1 MMNHVKKTHS
11 PVTQNIANISLGR
24 VRMNHPFKAGK
35 MPHTARRLKV
45 MRNQMKPIRNL
56 KRAKRTPFNT
66 TGNMPRRET
75 CGVFHLGKERIRR
88 SI

>member
-1 MMNHVKKTHS
+1 
-11 PVTQNIANISLGR
+11 
-24 VRMNHPFKAGK
+24 
-35 MPHTARRLKV
+35 

-75 CGVFHLGKERIRR
+75 CEVFHLGKERIRR

>member
-1 MMNHVKKTHS
+1 MMNHGTKTQS
-11 PVTQNIANISLGR
+11 PGTQKMAKMRLGR